1 MSNAIAKVVTR
12 SVKRGLFRVKKHSPE
27 ILTAVGI
34 ACGIGATVSACKATL
49 KAKDILEQ
57 AKQDIDAIHR
67 AQADPDLAEDCGYES
82 ENMQRDLTRVYVRT
96 GTELAKVYAPAM
108 ILGAGS
114 IFGTIGSSI
123 IMHNRVNT
131 AVAACAAIDAAF
143 SQYRDRVAE
152 AIGAG
157 EELEIYH
164 DVKAIDPEKNSD
176 LVLRPAEC
184 DADRSNVTVDGYSIY
199 ARCFDEYNP
208 NWRDNAEYNLS
219 TLRNIQMY
227 LNKKLERDGYLFLN
241 DAYRELGFEPTQAG
255 QLVGWIYDPDREDTG
270 DNCVSFG
277 LYDPK
282 RGAVLGDFINGRE
295 KSVFLDF
302 NVDGVIIDRI

>member
-1 MSNAIAKVVTR
+1 MNNAIAKVVTR
-12 SVKRGLFRVKKHSPE
+12 SVKKGIFRVKKHSPE

-57 AKQDIDAIHR
+57 AKTDIDAIHR
-67 AQADPDLAEDCGYES
+67 AQSDPDLAEDYEYDTD
-82 ENMQRDLTRVYVRT
+82 NIQRDLTRVYVRT
-96 GTELAKVYAPAM
+96 GTELAKVYAPAI

-114 IFGTIGSSI
+114 IFGVIGSSV

-143 SQYRDRVAE
+143 AQYRDRVAD

-164 DVKAIDPEKNSD
+164 NVKAIDPEKNAD
-176 LVLRPAEC
+176 LALRPAEC
-184 DADRSNVTVDGYSIY
+184 DADRSSVTVDGYSIY

-208 NWRDNAEYNLS
+208 NWKDNAEYNL
-219 TLRNIQMY
+219 TFLRGCQKY
-227 LNKKLERDGYLFLN
+227 LNSRLERQGFLFLN
-241 DAYRELGFEPTQAG
+241 DVYEELGFEKTQAG
-255 QLVGWIYDPDREDTG
+255 QLVGWIYDPDREDAG

-282 RGAVLGDFINGRE
+282 RGAVLGDFINGRA